1 MISLVGTI
9 VIATLIVTLLFLL
22 YNGIK
27 GEK

>member
-9 VIATLIVTLLFLL
+9 VIATVIVALLFLL